1 MTGGLPRR
9 WFGSR
14 PWLQLPQGSAAD
26 PVVKPAPYLPIYEAS
41 LEHLRRRRFTLL
53 ELGVWSGESL
63 RMWREAFPRAFI
75 VGVDISPPQ
84 LDLGD
89 RVHILE
95 GDQSDAELM
104 SDIRRRYAPDGFEVV
119 VDDASHLGVTTALS
133 LKALFAEYL
142 RPGGLYFI
150 EDWGTGYMP
159 AWHDGGKITSTVA
172 TETLADSPVS
182 PREDAT
188 PIPMPSHDLGMVG
201 LVKRLIDHAGAGTIG
216 AVQPDAAGETLEI
229 ESMTIW
235 DGLVLLRK
243 RG

>member
-1 MTGGLPRR
+1 
-9 WFGSR
+9 
-14 PWLQLPQGSAAD
+14 
-26 PVVKPAPYLPIYEAS
+26 
-41 LEHLRRRRFTLL
+41 
-53 ELGVWSGESL
+53 
-63 RMWREAFPRAFI
+63 MWREAFPRAVI
-75 VGVDISPPQ
+75 VGVDISPPR
-84 LDLGD
+84 LDLGA

-104 SDIRRRYAPDGFEVV
+104 RDLHRRYAPDGFEVI

-142 RPGGLYFI
+142 RPGGLYFV

-159 AWHDGGKITSTVA
+159 TWHDGGKIASAVS

-182 PREDAT
+182 PREGAT
-188 PIPMPSHDLGMVG
+188 PIPLPSHDLGMVG
-201 LVKRLIDHAGAGTIG
+201 LVKRLVDHTGAGTIR

-229 ESMTIW
+229 ESMTIR

-243 RG
+243 RR